1 MRGSLRT
8 VRLRYIYI
16 CGASALLS
24 AMLLFV
30 VYRMSRFAY
39 HHILSEAT
47 WMTHLI
53 HWGIN
58 HVGTRPFLIFIGGAL
73 FVLFFWIR
81 SQKISD
87 DMNRITLGTQ
97 EMAAGQIPAPIEVLN
112 GGELRQIAAD
122 LNEIGLR
129 MHKEQLNGREGFV
142 SLAGHTTPSLDKHSN
157 ENMKRDGMQWGSAQ
171 ADLPIKL
178 TLYGVRSALEE
189 VLKGHCRDEAE
200 REHWVRLAYEQTL
213 LLQHAL
219 ESVHLDSHE
228 HAFSEEQ
235 EGKEQRI
242 EK

>member
-39 HHILSEAT
+39 HHIFSET
-47 WMTHLI
+47 TVVTRMV

-73 FVLFFWIR
+73 FALFFWIR

-87 DMNRITLGTQ
+87 DMNRITMGTQ

-112 GGELRQIAAD
+112 RGELRQIAAN
-122 LNEIGLR
+122 LNEIALC
-129 MHKEQLNGREGFV
+129 MHKGQLKGREGFD
-142 SLAGHTTPSLDKHSN
+142 LLTEYTPGLDNHAD
-157 ENMKRDGMQWGSAQ
+157 ERMKRDEVQRGSVQ

-189 VLKGHCRDEAE
+189 IMKGHCRDQAE
-200 REHWVRLAYEQTL
+200 IEHWARMAYEQTL

-219 ESVHLDSHE
+219 ESVHLDARE
-228 HAFSEEQ
+228 HAFPEEQ
-235 EGKEQRI
+235 EGKEQGY
-242 EK
+242 

>member
-30 VYRMSRFAY
+30 VYRLSRFVY

-47 WMTHLI
+47 GVTRI
-53 HWGIN
+53 VHWGIN

-73 FVLFFWIR
+73 FALFFWIR

-87 DMNRITLGTQ
+87 DMNRIAMGTQ

-112 GGELRQIAAD
+112 GGELRQIAAN
-122 LNEIGLR
+122 LNDVGLR
-129 MHKEQLNGREGFV
+129 MHKEQMSGREGFA
-142 SLAGHTTPSLDKHSN
+142 SLPEYTPGLVNHAD
-157 ENMKRDGMQWGSAQ
+157 ERMKRDEVQRGSVQ

-189 VLKGHCRDEAE
+189 IMNGHCRDQAE
-200 REHWVRLAYEQTL
+200 IEHWARMAYEQTL

-219 ESVHLDSHE
+219 ESVHMDARE
-228 HAFSEEQ
+228 HAFPEEQ
-235 EGKEQRI
+235 EGKEQGY
-242 EK
+242 

>member
-30 VYRMSRFAY
+30 VYRLSRFAY

-47 WMTHLI
+47 GVTRI
-53 HWGIN
+53 VHWGIN

-73 FVLFFWIR
+73 FALFFWIR

-87 DMNRITLGTQ
+87 DMNRIAMGTQ
-97 EMAAGQIPAPIEVLN
+97 EMAAGQIPARIKVLN
-112 GGELRQIAAD
+112 GGELRQIAAN
-122 LNEIGLR
+122 LNDVALR
-129 MHKEQLNGREGFV
+129 MHKEQLSGREGFA
-142 SLAGHTTPSLDKHSN
+142 SPPEYTPGLVNHAD
-157 ENMKRDGMQWGSAQ
+157 ERMKRDEVQRGSVQ
-171 ADLPIKL
+171 AELPIKL

-189 VLKGHCRDEAE
+189 IMNGHCRDEAE
-200 REHWVRLAYEQTL
+200 IEHWVKLAYEQTL

-219 ESVHLDSHE
+219 ESVHLGTRE
-228 HAFSEEQ
+228 HAFPEEQ
-235 EGKEQRI
+235 EGKEQGY
-242 EK
+242 

>member
-30 VYRMSRFAY
+30 VYRLSRFVY

-47 WMTHLI
+47 GVTRI
-53 HWGIN
+53 VHWGIN

-73 FVLFFWIR
+73 FALFFWIR

-87 DMNRITLGTQ
+87 DMNRITMGTQ

-112 GGELRQIAAD
+112 GGELRQIAAN
-122 LNEIGLR
+122 LNDVALR
-129 MHKEQLNGREGFV
+129 MHKEQLSGREGIA
-142 SLAGHTTPSLDKHSN
+142 SLPEYTPGLVNHAD
-157 ENMKRDGMQWGSAQ
+157 ERMKRDEVQRVSVQ
-171 ADLPIKL
+171 AELPIKL

-189 VLKGHCRDEAE
+189 IMNGHCRDQAE
-200 REHWVRLAYEQTL
+200 IEHWARMAYEQTL

-219 ESVHLDSHE
+219 ESVHLDARE
-228 HAFSEEQ
+228 HAFPEEQ
-235 EGKEQRI
+235 EGKEQGY
-242 EK
+242 

>member
-47 WMTHLI
+47 GVNRI
-53 HWGIN
+53 VHWGIN
-58 HVGTRPFLIFIGGAL
+58 HVGTRPFLIFIGVAL
-73 FVLFFWIR
+73 FALFFWIR

-97 EMAAGQIPAPIEVLN
+97 KMAAGQIPAPIEVLN
-112 GGELRQIAAD
+112 RGELRQIAAN
-122 LNEIGLR
+122 LNDVALR
-129 MHKEQLNGREGFV
+129 MHKGQLSGHEGFA
-142 SLAGHTTPSLDKHSN
+142 SMTEYTPGLDNHADEK
-157 ENMKRDGMQWGSAQ
+157 MKRDEVQRDSAQ

-189 VLKGHCRDEAE
+189 IMNGHCREEAE
-200 REHWVRLAYEQTL
+200 IERWVKLAYEQTL

-219 ESVHLDSHE
+219 ESVHLDARE
-228 HAFSEEQ
+228 QAFPEEQ
-235 EGKEQRI
+235 EGREQGY
-242 EK
+242 

>member
-1 MRGSLRT
+1 MRSSLRT

-47 WMTHLI
+47 GVTRIL

-73 FVLFFWIR
+73 FALFFWIR

-87 DMNRITLGTQ
+87 DMNRITMGTQ

-112 GGELRQIAAD
+112 RGELRQIAAN
-122 LNEIGLR
+122 LNEIALCMQKG
-129 MHKEQLNGREGFV
+129 QLNGREGFA
-142 SLAGHTTPSLDKHSN
+142 SLTEYTPDLNNHADEKL
-157 ENMKRDGMQWGSAQ
+157 KRDEVQRGMVQS
-171 ADLPIKL
+171 DLPIKL
-178 TLYGVRSALEE
+178 TLHGVRSALEE
-189 VLKGHCRDEAE
+189 IMNGHCRDQAE
-200 REHWVRLAYEQTL
+200 TQHWVRIAYEQTL

-219 ESVHLDSHE
+219 ESGHLESRE
-228 HAFSEEQ
+228 QAFQEEQ
-235 EGKEQRI
+235 EGKEQGY
-242 EK
+242 

>member
-30 VYRMSRFAY
+30 VYRLSRFAY

-47 WMTHLI
+47 GVTRI
-53 HWGIN
+53 VHWGIN

-73 FVLFFWIR
+73 FALFFWIR

-87 DMNRITLGTQ
+87 DMNRIAMGTQ

-112 GGELRQIAAD
+112 GGELWQIAAN
-122 LNEIGLR
+122 LNDVALR
-129 MHKEQLNGREGFV
+129 MHKEQMSGREGFA
-142 SLAGHTTPSLDKHSN
+142 SLPEYTPGLVNHAD
-157 ENMKRDGMQWGSAQ
+157 ERMKRDEVQRGSVQ
-171 ADLPIKL
+171 AELPIKL

-189 VLKGHCRDEAE
+189 IMNGHCRDQAE
-200 REHWVRLAYEQTL
+200 IEHWARMAYEQTL

-219 ESVHLDSHE
+219 EFVHLDARE
-228 HAFSEEQ
+228 LAFPEEQ
-235 EGKEQRI
+235 EGKEQGY
-242 EK
+242 